1 MKNNILITGA
11 AGFIGTNF
19 VYHWLKNNPEDRV
32 VGLDALTYAG
42 IEKNL
47 DNAKTVPKFEFIK
60 CDINNRKQL
69 KIILKK
75 NGINKV
81 VHFAA
86 ESHVD
91 RSIKDPELFLK
102 TNILGTYNL
111 LNCAK
116 EYWQENQI
124 NDHHFHHIS
133 TDEVYGDLSINES
146 AFTENN
152 QYLPNSPYAASKASS
167 DHVVRAFNKTFSVK
181 TTISN
186 CSNNYGPFQFPEKL
200 IPVIILN
207 ILNQKKIPIY
217 GDGLNIRDWLH
228 VSDHCNAIE
237 LIIKNGLNGETY
249 NIGTNNEVT
258 NIDLVKKICK
268 IVDSKNIGIVNSK
281 KLISYVN
288 DRLGHDRRYAINSN
302 KIKKDLGFKALKS
315 FDESLKD
322 TVEWYI
328 NNQKWCTDIIK

>member
-19 VYHWLKNNPEDRV
+19 IYHWLKNNPEDNII
-32 VGLDALTYAG
+32 GLDALTYAG
-42 IEKNL
+42 VEKNL
-47 DNAKTVPKFEFIK
+47 DLAKKSSNFKFIK
-60 CDINNRKQL
+60 CNINDNEQL
-69 KIILKK
+69 PEIFNI
-75 NGINKV
+75 NCINKV

-91 RSIKDPELFLK
+91 RSIQDPELFLK
-102 TNILGTYNL
+102 TNILGTFNL
-111 LNCAK
+111 LNIAK
-116 EYWQENQI
+116 KFWKENKIQ
-124 NDHHFHHIS
+124 DHHFHHIS
-133 TDEVYGDLSINES
+133 TDEVYGDLSLNDATFREK
-146 AFTENN
+146 N

-167 DHVVRAFNKTFSVK
+167 DHIVRAFNKTYSIK

-207 ILNQKKIPIY
+207 ILDQKEIPIY

-237 LIIKNGLNGETY
+237 LIIKNGSDGETY

-258 NIDLVKKICK
+258 NIDLVNKICEIIDNQK
-268 IVDSKNIGIVNSK
+268 IGIENSK

-288 DRLGHDRRYAINSN
+288 DRLGHDRRYAINSS
-302 KIKKDLGFKALKS
+302 KIKKDLGFKAIKT
-315 FDESLKD
+315 FDESLED
-322 TVEWYI
+322 TVKWYLD
-328 NNQKWCTDIIK
+328 NKKWYTDIIK